1 MTTSWRW
8 LIILLLVAG
17 WMVLPAQGQP
27 GNAGIQTR
35 ELPPPP
41 GMEGTSARPGTV
53 DPRDK
58 ADKTT
63 GAARNASA
71 TDPPRANGQPQ
82 KENQGSATQPPA
94 SMTTELR
101 QDEQRDGVATTSRD
115 TSITQ
120 DKPKTAATPPQRK
133 QPVAAFWLVLPQDQ
147 TPR

>member
-8 LIILLLVAG
+8 LIIMLLAAG

-53 DPRDK
+53 DPRDN

-63 GAARNASA
+63 GAARNAPVA
-71 TDPPRANGQPQ
+71 ETPRTSGQPQ
-82 KENQGSATQPPA
+82 KENQGSETRPPA

-101 QDEQRDGVATTSRD
+101 QDEQRDGATSTSRD
-115 TSITQ
+115 VPNVQ
-120 DKPKTAATPPQRK
+120 DKPKASASPSRRK